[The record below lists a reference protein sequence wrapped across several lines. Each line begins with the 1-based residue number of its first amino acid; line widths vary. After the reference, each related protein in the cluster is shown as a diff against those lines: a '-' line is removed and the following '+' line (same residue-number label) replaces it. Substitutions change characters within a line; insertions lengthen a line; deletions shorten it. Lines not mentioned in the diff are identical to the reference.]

1 MLEQIAAF
9 LSDLVGSLH
18 QAQNMRAERKRW
30 VEELARSRSFPWPD
44 VEAMPLEHRRQLAQL
59 LQQLGHGLAA
69 SKLDPGEAG
78 LGGVPWRSRGVIG
91 RRPSPHAPA
100 YAPPAYTDAGEQSQ
114 PESLENF
121 SSWFVPEM
129 LKRRSAISKW
139 FAQIDLSDPTPAD
152 QVEPSGS
159 SASAE
164 EVLTFCEDDCHPSVW
179 DQAVRAFG
187 KPKKGGRIRVHKSQ
201 LSPEQWKRFQEAY
214 REKKPTPEPDNDRNV
229 SALSVSEGMISP
241 EAYEGLKSRF
251 APMFEGGPLLVPRD
265 QVSPA
270 EWLSLSIQL
279 QQWKNANPGPVVYEV
294 RGAPGSR

>member
-1 MLEQIAAF
+1 MLEHIAAF

-18 QAQNMRAERKRW
+18 QAQNMRDERKRW

-114 PESLENF
+114 PEALENF

-139 FAQIDLSDPTPAD
+139 FAQLDISDPTPAAPAD
-152 QVEPSGS
+152 QV
-159 SASAE
+159 
-164 EVLTFCEDDCHPSVW
+164 
-179 DQAVRAFG
+179 
-187 KPKKGGRIRVHKSQ
+187 KPPAPGDLH
-201 LSPEQWKRFQEAY
+201 
-214 REKKPTPEPDNDRNV
+214 V